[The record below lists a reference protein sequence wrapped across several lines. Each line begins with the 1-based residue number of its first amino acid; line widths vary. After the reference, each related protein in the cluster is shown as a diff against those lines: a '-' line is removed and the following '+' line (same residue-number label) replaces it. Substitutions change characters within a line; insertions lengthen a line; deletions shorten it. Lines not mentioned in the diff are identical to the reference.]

1 MKQQVTFRK
10 GNVTCC
16 FFVRP
21 LTGTKIGSES
31 SDFWLPIV
39 SGACYSYKY
48 TPTEPL
54 QHEGQNIMTTT
65 TMPQRK
71 QDLIKALYQ
80 ERVAAGLVTAA
91 QGVPAIIAAYN
102 DGATIKE
109 LVTFHKHY
117 SKEYGRVFPF
127 FEEDFQVDADGFV
140 RPGEAYPEDAA
151 LENVAY
157 HWDILSNLSTNF
169 ANFAY
174 NLAQMENSIS
184 DLISFH
190 PDYDEEHGEIY

>member
-1 MKQQVTFRK
+1 MT
-10 GNVTCC
+10 
-16 FFVRP
+16 
-21 LTGTKIGSES
+21 
-31 SDFWLPIV
+31 
-39 SGACYSYKY
+39 
-48 TPTEPL
+48 
-54 QHEGQNIMTTT
+54 TTT

-71 QDLIKALYQ
+71 QDLIKALYE
-80 ERVAAGLVTAA
+80 ERVAASVVTAA
-91 QGVPAIIAAYN
+91 EGVPAIIAAYN

-109 LVTFHKHY
+109 LVTLHKHY

-127 FEEDFQVDADGFV
+127 FEDDFQVDADGFV
-140 RPGEAYPEDAA
+140 TPGEAYPEDAA

-157 HWDILSNLSTNF
+157 HWGVLSNLSTNF

-174 NLAQMENSIS
+174 NLSQMENSIS

>member
-1 MKQQVTFRK
+1 
-10 GNVTCC
+10 
-16 FFVRP
+16 
-21 LTGTKIGSES
+21 
-31 SDFWLPIV
+31 
-39 SGACYSYKY
+39 
-48 TPTEPL
+48 
-54 QHEGQNIMTTT
+54 MTTT